1 MKNIMKIVFVLVSSF
16 AVITSVNA
24 GDLSVTGAAKASI
37 NIGSSDSSTA
47 KNEQGKS
54 IGITNEITFTGT
66 GELDNGMSWKWQ
78 TEMDPDAGGAT
89 QSDDTRLELTSGV
102 GTIGIYNTEGN
113 LSTKYKAAQSA
124 YGIGSDEGAS
134 GGIVYGAGMNLTN
147 NIQYHT
153 AAGML
158 PYGIM
163 AKVAYSPGDS
173 REALGNS
180 GTGVGKSLDGIEKTK
195 SYQLTA
201 APIDGLNIGASY
213 LTRDTHYVDGQ
224 DYETG
229 GDFATYAYGPVTVG
243 YGENRTA
250 PNSNGSGTVATT
262 TIATEANVNRFDNQL
277 ISIGFAVNENLSLS
291 YDIEKSEAAK
301 RTIVLTSAADTK
313 NAVELEIKS
322 LQAAY
327 NIGGATIAITMEDIE
342 NDGYVLAKHNKETI
356 LSLAMAF

>member
-24 GDLSVTGAAKASI
+24 GDLAVTGAAKASI
-37 NIGSSDSSTA
+37 NIGSSDSTTG
-47 KNEQGKS
+47 KNENGKA

-124 YGIGSDEGAS
+124 YGIGSDNGAG

-158 PYGIM
+158 PYGIQ

-173 REALGNS
+173 REANGNG
-180 GTGVGKSLDGIEKTK
+180 GTGVGNSADGINNVK

-201 APIDGLNIGASY
+201 APIDGLTVGASY
-213 LTRDTHYVDGQ
+213 LEKDHNINTVQ
-224 DYETG
+224 KYETG
-229 GDFATYAYGPVTVG
+229 GVFATYAYGPVSIG

-250 PNSNGSGTVATT
+250 PNSSSFGTVATT
-262 TIATEANVNRFDNQL
+262 TVATEANTKRFDNQL
-277 ISIGFAVNENLSLS
+277 ISLGFAVNENLSVS
-291 YDIEKSEAAK
+291 YDVEKSEAAK
-301 RTIVLTSAADTK
+301 FTVVETAAGETK
-313 NAVELEIKS
+313 NAVELQIKS

-342 NDGYVLAKHNKETI
+342 NDGYVLSKNNKETI
-356 LSLAMAF
+356 ISLAMAF